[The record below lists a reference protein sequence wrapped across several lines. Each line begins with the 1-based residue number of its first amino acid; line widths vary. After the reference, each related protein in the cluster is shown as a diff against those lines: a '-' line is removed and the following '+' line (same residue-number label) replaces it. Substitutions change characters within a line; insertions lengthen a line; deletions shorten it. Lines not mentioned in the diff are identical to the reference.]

1 MWVFWLILILILTI
15 IELSTISLV
24 SIWFI
29 ASALIALIVSFF
41 TENIIIQFSIF
52 VILGVILLITT
63 KPILDKYIKPK
74 SVKTNLDKVVGMT
87 GIVTEKITK
96 NKIGEVKV
104 DGKRWSAKANY
115 TINVDEEVIIERID
129 GVKLIVRKESD
140 K

>member
-1 MWVFWLILILILTI
+1 MWIFWLSLIIVLTI
-15 IELSTISLV
+15 VELSTISLV

-29 ASALIALIVSFF
+29 ASALVSLIVSFF
-41 TENIIIQFSIF
+41 TDSVIIQFSIF

-74 SVKTNLDKVVGMT
+74 SVKTNLDKVVGMH

-104 DGKRWSAKANY
+104 DGKRWSAKADK
-115 TINVDEEVIIERID
+115 TINVDEEVVIEKIE

-140 K
+140 N

>member
-1 MWVFWLILILILTI
+1 MWIFWLCLIIALTI
-15 IELSTISLV
+15 IEISTISLV

-29 ASALIALIVSFF
+29 ASALVSLIVSFF
-41 TENIIIQFSIF
+41 TDSVVIQFSIF

-74 SVKTNLDKVVGMT
+74 SVKTNLDKVVGMH

-104 DGKRWSAKANY
+104 DGKRWSAKADK
-115 TINVDEEVIIERID
+115 TINVDEEVIIEKIE

-140 K
+140 N

>member
-1 MWVFWLILILILTI
+1 MWIFWLSLIIVLTI
-15 IELSTISLV
+15 VELSTISLV

-29 ASALIALIVSFF
+29 ASALVSLIVSFF
-41 TENIIIQFSIF
+41 TDSVIIQFSIF

-74 SVKTNLDKVVGMT
+74 SVKTNLDKVVGMH

-104 DGKRWSAKANY
+104 DGKRWSAKADK
-115 TINVDEEVIIERID
+115 TINVDEEVIIEKID

-140 K
+140 E